1 MFFDVNSTS
10 SERNRDPL
18 LFFVY
23 AYIFLGKKRV
33 LKKIYYNINKERK
46 EVVEFAF
53 VCKGETSFIK
63 ALTRFL

>member
-10 SERNRDPL
+10 SERNRENRH
-18 LFFVY
+18 FVY

-46 EVVEFAF
+46 PVIEFAF
-53 VCKGETSFIK
+53 VY
-63 ALTRFL
+63 